1 MTTLMPQ
8 VIPMTIHTPNKL
20 SRRFLLGSAAALCLA
35 TPVFAM
41 TEATAKALV
50 DDLVGDINRTI
61 SKGGNLGAMIR
72 EFEKIFARYADV
84 GIIAQSTL
92 GADARRATPAQ
103 MGAYTQAFQGYI
115 ARKYGKRFQ
124 EFVGGRIEVNGVRQV
139 KTWHEVISTA
149 YLKGEKPFEVKFLV
163 SDRSG
168 RALFFD
174 MVIEGIS
181 MRLSEKTE
189 IGAMLD
195 ANRGDIDRLIAA
207 VQKAG

>member
-1 MTTLMPQ
+1 MTS
-8 VIPMTIHTPNKL
+8 KL
-20 SRRFLLGSAAALCLA
+20 TRRTMIASVLATCAALPAFGMSDAAA
-35 TPVFAM
+35 
-41 TEATAKALV
+41 KSLV
-50 DDLVGDINRTI
+50 DNLVGDINKVIAR
-61 SKGGNLGAMIR
+61 GGSVSSMIR
-72 EFEKIFARYADV
+72 EFERIFARYADV
-84 GIIAQSTL
+84 AIIAQSTL
-92 GADARRATPAQ
+92 GADARRASPAQ
-103 MGAYTQAFQGYI
+103 MQAYTKAFQGYI

-139 KTWHEVISTA
+139 KTWKEVTGTA
-149 YLKGEKPFEVKFLV
+149 YLKGEKPFEIKFLV

-168 RALFFD
+168 RNLFFD

-195 ANRGDIDRLIAA
+195 ANRGNIDRLIAA